1 MKSKNEEFLNG
12 EPTVNFITLFNNLF
26 DIINTKSKYDFGFK
40 GPLNKQN
47 ITLFFNFFATSEK
60 YLRGLKLSREIL
72 KSQSKTE
79 FLEYLIA
86 INNFR
91 CLYEEYIVNDKLE
104 YLVGFTFSQDHIET
118 FFSVIR
124 LRGR

>member
-72 KSQSKTE
+72 KSQSKTG

-91 CLYEEYIVNDKLE
+91 SLY
-104 YLVGFTFSQDHIET
+104 
-118 FFSVIR
+118 
-124 LRGR
+124 